1 MKGLEGITQ
10 DLNGDREVPVD
21 HNQIK
26 VRPWTSGARGGGSGD
41 TSRTV
46 NIEVHAAI
54 VRVSFQGNEKSGV
67 PSRRNLECKRE
78 EGRVQQGVPL
88 ALPSPLLPPT
98 FHILCFISCHV
109 GRRQLL
115 KVTWKPWAST
125 QTDRNGFGLLF
136 WNSGEDA
143 GRKGVPR
150 SVPGTE
156 RFQRWSCCIIS
167 FPA

>member
-41 TSRTV
+41 TSRRV

-67 PSRRNLECKRE
+67 PSRRNLECKRGGE
-78 EGRVQQGVPL
+78 SSAGRAPS
-88 ALPSPLLPPT
+88 SPLTSPATDFPHPL
-98 FHILCFISCHV
+98 FH
-109 GRRQLL
+109 
-115 KVTWKPWAST
+115 
-125 QTDRNGFGLLF
+125 
-136 WNSGEDA
+136 
-143 GRKGVPR
+143 
-150 SVPGTE
+150 
-156 RFQRWSCCIIS
+156 
-167 FPA
+167 